1 WTHNDSGD
9 SPRLFAFDT
18 DGRHRGEVKI
28 EGAEHVDWEDIASYD
43 IGGVASLMIGDV
55 GDNRLSRQSVT
66 CYRIVEPQLTDDRA
80 KVVQTWS
87 IRYPEG
93 SRDCEAIAVDGSQ
106 QLLVLATKSKG
117 LQAELYGVKLDSDR
131 KYQEATATFLGKVPI
146 PFITGMDI
154 HPHDHRIVFSTY
166 LDAFLYQPARM
177 RETATIDWS
186 ETLNSQPRLVPTPFR
201 RQGEAVCFDRNLN
214 GIWLTS
220 EKKPTPLMFVPLE

>member
-1 WTHNDSGD
+1 MMRLVIILAVCIQTLALQSALQSEDIARLKAIQAVIQCGDVIESSGIAMSYRDPNVLWTHNDSGD

-131 KYQEATATFLGKVPI
+131 KYQEATATFLGRFPSHLSPGWTFIRMITASYFQPI
-146 PFITGMDI
+146 
-154 HPHDHRIVFSTY
+154 
-166 LDAFLYQPARM
+166 
-177 RETATIDWS
+177 
-186 ETLNSQPRLVPTPFR
+186 
-201 RQGEAVCFDRNLN
+201 
-214 GIWLTS
+214 
-220 EKKPTPLMFVPLE
+220 